1 MIEAIVP
8 ANAAAGENTITV
20 TKGSSVSNG
29 FTYTVLS
36 GDPNQVIFH
45 VNASTNFGETIH
57 IVGSISE
64 LGSWDTDKC
73 TEAMMCPNY
82 PEWFLHVSVPADTTF
97 SFKFI
102 KKDANGNVTWE
113 SCENRVITSS
123 SSPAGTIDTPVYTW
137 GVNYT

>member
-57 IVGSISE
+57 IVGSIPE

-73 TEAMMCPNY
+73 TEA
-82 PEWFLHVSVPADTTF
+82 
-97 SFKFI
+97 
-102 KKDANGNVTWE
+102 
-113 SCENRVITSS
+113 
-123 SSPAGTIDTPVYTW
+123 
-137 GVNYT
+137 